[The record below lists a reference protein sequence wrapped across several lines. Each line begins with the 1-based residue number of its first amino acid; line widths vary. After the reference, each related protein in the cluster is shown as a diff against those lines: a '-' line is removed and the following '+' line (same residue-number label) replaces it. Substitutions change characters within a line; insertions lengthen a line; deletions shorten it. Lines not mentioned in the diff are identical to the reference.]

1 MTLATPRA
9 YPDEMADSIDPQDS
23 GSHLLRWIFLLAI
36 AIGAIAAGRQWA
48 LGKADAEFEARLLA
62 ADEQRN

>member
-1 MTLATPRA
+1 
-9 YPDEMADSIDPQDS
+9 MADTTNSDERS
-23 GSHLLRWIFLLAI
+23 SHLLRWIFLLLV

-48 LGKADAEFEARLLA
+48 LSKADAEFEARLLA